1 MTETVQDLVEAY
13 LKARR
18 WQNRRWYNPKFR
30 GQVSLMLPTLTADG
44 LVVEKDRGTLEFRA
58 LYETRP

>member
-18 WQNRRWYNPKFR
+18 WQNRRWYNPK
-30 GQVSLMLPTLTADG
+30 GPSYVLTAK
-44 LVVEKDRGTLEFRA
+44 LFRSWTRIRPLYPELLEEQGR
-58 LYETRP
+58 

>member
-18 WQNRRWYNPKFR
+18 WQNRRWYNPKA
-30 GQVSLMLPTLTADG
+30 LPRPTRYEQLTIERDEAG
-44 LVVEKDRGTLEFRA
+44 LPVRLW
-58 LYETRP
+58 L